1 MMTIRN
7 WQRTNPEAAQKWID
21 SAEGLSAAEKESLA
35 SLQTTSKSGP
45 SKVKPSA
52 KPQKSK

>member
-1 MMTIRN
+1 MMTVRN

-45 SKVKPSA
+45 SKVKPSG